1 MAIAK
6 CRECGAEVS
15 DEAKVCPKCGI
26 SKPVKKTSLLVKII
40 GAIFGIAV
48 LGNVISSIGGGS
60 SHQASSAAAPA
71 APKIDPKDEALSSVK
86 LDKWDWHKG
95 GFDNI
100 MMLNAKIKNE
110 GARDVKDIE
119 IECTHSSNSGTRI
132 DSNKKV
138 IYEIIKAGKI
148 VSIKEFNMG
157 FVHSQATSSNC
168 RITDLVLI

>member
-1 MAIAK
+1 MAMAK
-6 CRECGAEVS
+6 CRECGTEVS

-40 GAIFGIAV
+40 GALFGVAV
-48 LGNVISSIGGGS
+48 LGNIITAVNGGS
-60 SHQASSAAAPA
+60 SHQGSSPAAPV
-71 APKIDPKDEALSSVK
+71 APKIDPKDEALNAIK

-95 GFDNI
+95 GFDSI

-110 GARDVKDIE
+110 GKRDVKDIE

-132 DSNKKV
+132 DSNKKIV
-138 IYEIIKAGKI
+138 YELIKAGKS

-157 FVHSQATSSNC
+157 FVHSQATSTSC
-168 RITDLVLI
+168 RITDLVLL